1 MTTMTDAQYTLLE
14 KLGTGSFGVVWKAVR
29 RKTGE
34 IVAIKQIDLES
45 TDDDITEIQKEIA
58 LLSGCDSRYV
68 TKYYSSFVKGHKLW
82 IGITNMSIL
91 KRFIFLVMEYMAGG
105 SALDLLKPGPFTE
118 AQIAILCRE
127 LLEGLCY
134 LHSEGKIH
142 RDIKAANVL
151 LSFSGQVKLA
161 DFGVA
166 AQLSSHKSRRNTFVG
181 TPFWMAPE
189 VIRQSGYDYKADIWS
204 LGITAIELARG
215 EPPLS
220 EYHPMRV
227 LFLIP
232 KAKPPV
238 LEGNYSKEFKDFVS
252 LCLIKDTRARPS
264 AKDLLKHKFIK
275 SAGKSSLLQELLE
288 RRQEWDIRRGDR
300 PQRTYTETINTLPV
314 NNHEEWNFDTIKP
327 NIPLENESIET
338 VRKNIQETATALR
351 RIDLNIYD
359 NSDTVKTQI
368 HSGQIVSLKNA
379 SAPENLE
386 KNTLFKKNKNEKGYN
401 LMIVYLNY
409 LFITFNNEKK
419 ETLCIAKP
427 DLTQIV
433 LDESN
438 NDSGCKFY
446 HDILNPT
453 IEELKSQNNDC
464 IHFDTLNELAKSWYR
479 FASLNSK
486 GETLFV
492 RKLIEKLKSNPELCT
507 AFNLDLHLPL
517 EETST
522 KTKKN
527 LLTEKP
533 SIKSHILL
541 QNTRS
546 PIAELLYIRWIEG
559 LKSRWQ
565 FS

>member
-45 TDDDITEIQKEIA
+45 TDDDITEIQKEIS

-82 IGITNMSIL
+82 I
-91 KRFIFLVMEYMAGG
+91 VMEYMAGG

-189 VIRQSGYDYKADIWS
+189 VIRQSGYDYKADVWS

-252 LCLIKDTRARPS
+252 LCLIKDARARPS

-288 RRQEWDIRRGDR
+288 RRQEWDVRRGDR
-300 PQRTYTETINTLPV
+300 LQRTYTETINTLPV

-327 NIPLENESIET
+327 SIPLENEFIET
-338 VRKNIQETATALR
+338 VQKNTQEVATALR

-359 NSDTVKTQI
+359 NSDTIKT
-368 HSGQIVSLKNA
+368 HARNGQTFLPRDISA
-379 SAPENLE
+379 SENLE
-386 KNTLFKKNKNEKGYN
+386 KHTSFKKNKNEKGYN
-401 LMIVYLNY
+401 FMLLYA
-409 LFITFNNEKK
+409 NEKK
-419 ETLCIAKP
+419 EIPHITKSN
-427 DLTQIV
+427 LTEII
-433 LDESN
+433 LDETN
-438 NDSGCKFY
+438 NGSECKFY

-453 IEELKSQNNDC
+453 IEELKSQNNSF
-464 IHFDTLNELAKSWYR
+464 IHFDALNELAKSWYR
-479 FASLNSK
+479 FASLNPK

-492 RKLIEKLKSNPELCT
+492 HKLVEKLKRQLIDNSNPELCN
-507 AFNLDLHLPL
+507 AFNLDLCLSL
-517 EETST
+517 EEISI
-522 KTKKN
+522 KTKKDFSN
-527 LLTEKP
+527 EKSP
-533 SIKSHILL
+533 IKSHVLS

>member
-1 MTTMTDAQYTLLE
+1 MSDAQYTLLE

-45 TDDDITEIQKEIA
+45 TDDDITEIQKEIS

-82 IGITNMSIL
+82 I
-91 KRFIFLVMEYMAGG
+91 VMEYMAGG

-118 AQIAILCRE
+118 AQIAILCKE

-189 VIRQSGYDYKADIWS
+189 VIRQSGYDYKADVWS
-204 LGITAIELARG
+204 LGITAIELAHG

-238 LEGNYSKEFKDFVS
+238 LEGNYSREFKDFVS
-252 LCLIKDTRARPS
+252 LCLIKDARARPS

-275 SAGKSSLLQELLE
+275 SAGKPSLLQELLE

-300 PQRTYTETINTLPV
+300 PQRTYTETINTLPID
-314 NNHEEWNFDTIKP
+314 NHEEWNFDTVKP
-327 NIPLENESIET
+327 ATLLENESTAT
-338 VRKNIQETATALR
+338 VRKNTQEATVALR
-351 RIDLNIYD
+351 KIDLNVYD
-359 NSDTVKTQI
+359 NSNTIKAHIRNNQL
-368 HSGQIVSLKNA
+368 SPLKNI
-379 SAPENLE
+379 SPSENLE
-386 KNTLFKKNKNEKGYN
+386 KDLLAKRNKNEKGYDFEK
-401 LMIVYLNY
+401 IYYPNY
-409 LFITFNNEKK
+409 L
-419 ETLCIAKP
+419 
-427 DLTQIV
+427 
-433 LDESN
+433 
-438 NDSGCKFY
+438 
-446 HDILNPT
+446 
-453 IEELKSQNNDC
+453 
-464 IHFDTLNELAKSWYR
+464 
-479 FASLNSK
+479 
-486 GETLFV
+486 LF
-492 RKLIEKLKSNPELCT
+492 
-507 AFNLDLHLPL
+507 
-517 EETST
+517 
-522 KTKKN
+522 
-527 LLTEKP
+527 
-533 SIKSHILL
+533 
-541 QNTRS
+541 
-546 PIAELLYIRWIEG
+546 
-559 LKSRWQ
+559 
-565 FS
+565 

>member
-1 MTTMTDAQYTLLE
+1 MDDAQYTLLE

-82 IGITNMSIL
+82 I
-91 KRFIFLVMEYMAGG
+91 VMEYMAGG

-118 AQIAILCRE
+118 AQIAILCKE

-189 VIRQSGYDYKADIWS
+189 VIRQSGYDYKADVWS

-252 LCLIKDTRARPS
+252 LCLIKDARARPS

-275 SAGKSSLLQELLE
+275 SAGKPSLLQELLE

-300 PQRTYTETINTLPV
+300 PHRTYVETIDTLPID
-314 NNHEEWNFDTIKP
+314 NHEEWNFDTIKP
-327 NIPLENESIET
+327 NILLESESTGTI
-338 VRKNIQETATALR
+338 RKDIQETTTALR
-351 RIDLNIYD
+351 RIDLNVYD
-359 NSDTVKTQI
+359 SDTIKA
-368 HSGQIVSLKNA
+368 HSYNVQSNPSKNEI
-379 SAPENLE
+379 SPTLITLE
-386 KNTLFKKNKNEKGYN
+386 KDN
-401 LMIVYLNY
+401 I
-409 LFITFNNEKK
+409 IK
-419 ETLCIAKP
+419 E
-427 DLTQIV
+427 
-433 LDESN
+433 N
-438 NDSGCKFY
+438 
-446 HDILNPT
+446 
-453 IEELKSQNNDC
+453 
-464 IHFDTLNELAKSWYR
+464 
-479 FASLNSK
+479 
-486 GETLFV
+486 
-492 RKLIEKLKSNPELCT
+492 
-507 AFNLDLHLPL
+507 
-517 EETST
+517 
-522 KTKKN
+522 
-527 LLTEKP
+527 TEK
-533 SIKSHILL
+533 SINFLNISNL
-541 QNTRS
+541 
-546 PIAELLYIRWIEG
+546 
-559 LKSRWQ
+559 
-565 FS
+565 